1 MLRWRWQR
9 FCSHCGCLFH
19 VLWFACKWLVILL
32 LLAVVW
38 LCVWGLPRPWL
49 DRGLAELGKHGIYLK
64 VGQAR
69 LDILNGVAFEDVALL
84 ESPDAKTPLLAA
96 DKIRLFLNPAE
107 WRVGRH
113 GIRSASIINGRAQ
126 FALGYASLPYI
137 GVSNIHA
144 RLLLTDHDL
153 RLTEWTCTTFGAR
166 WHGRGLVR
174 EAFTG
179 TAATPKK
186 LDLASIVTPLPAAE
200 PAWLKPV
207 LDFHN
212 AVQMADVPALDF
224 DFDVYRTA
232 TSNNIFRADLRG
244 GSATYRGVQFSPW
257 QLTLNTT
264 GALLHA
270 AVNLTQGQKRLSAQG
285 RLDCAPPYDAFA
297 RVVCDLPPEQVLALL
312 PNTWQQVYTN
322 SHIRLN
328 GSASGEVTFGP
339 CPASNLLARI
349 EGNCRLRNVDAA
361 GVTVNSL
368 RMQFQR
374 SNDDWQ
380 LTRVAADVGVNRQR
394 GQLEGSFSTSLKTLE
409 FVAQAHTTFDP
420 NACCPAIRTGVTNLL
435 SLMRFN
441 ERPPEGDVTVTG
453 VLTNPAGLIVT
464 GRVTAT
470 RFTFRDEP
478 VTLASAAFHF
488 HRGLL
493 DLPDAVVVRDDG
505 QAHGHVRYNLDQE
518 WVELDVT
525 GNAPPH
531 PVAHMIAPGFE
542 HVMRKFEFRGP
553 IQLVIHGRVA
563 TGGALRGTDLH
574 VKAEGENLGWQKIL
588 ADRAS
593 FDLYA
598 RDAQFT
604 FTNVHGVFC
613 GGPFAGSVALSDVES
628 PTNCRYTVT
637 AAMTNANAAQLSKM
651 LRAQFAPGAAASTNA
666 VLSGDLTAQAQ
677 MTGWVEPWQSLEGR
691 GQVYIHNGSILQ
703 VRLFGGL
710 SKILSKLYPGL
721 GYLSQTEFIMPF
733 AVEAGKVKSEEINIK
748 GTVISLKSHGEYQ
761 LGGEL
766 NFQTQVQLLRS
777 GILAETLR
785 ILTFPVTK
793 LLEFKLVGTLDDPR
807 WRPVNLPKELFLQFD

>member
-19 VLWFACKWLVILL
+19 AAWFACKWAVILL
-32 LLAVVW
+32 ILGVIW

-49 DRGLAELGKHGIYLK
+49 DRGLAELAKHGIFLQ

-69 LDILNGVAFEDVALL
+69 LDIFNGVAFEDVALL
-84 ESPDAKTPLLAA
+84 ESPDAKAPLLAA
-96 DKIRLFLNPAE
+96 QKIRLFLNPAE
-107 WRVGRH
+107 WREGRH
-113 GIRSASIINGRAQ
+113 GIRSVSIINGRAMLE
-126 FALGYASLPYI
+126 LGYPSLPHI
-137 GVSNIHA
+137 GVSNIYA
-144 RLLLTDHDL
+144 RLSLNDRDL
-153 RLTEWTCTTFGAR
+153 RLTEWACNAFGVH

-179 TAATPKK
+179 AAATPKQIDSTS
-186 LDLASIVTPLPAAE
+186 LLTSLRAAE

-207 LDFHN
+207 LDFRN

-224 DFDVYRTA
+224 DFDVRRA
-232 TSNNIFRADLRG
+232 AASNNIFRADLRG
-244 GSATYRGVQFSPW
+244 GSAMYRGVQFAPW

-264 GALLHA
+264 GALLNA
-270 AVNLTQGQKRLSAQG
+270 SISLTQGTKQLAAQG
-285 RLDCAPPYDAFA
+285 RLDCVPPYAAFA
-297 RVVCDLPPEQVLALL
+297 RVACDLPPDQVLALL
-312 PNTWQQVYTN
+312 PATWQQAYAN
-322 SHIRLN
+322 SRIRVN
-328 GSASGEVTFGP
+328 GGASGEVAFGP
-339 CPASNLLARI
+339 APASNLLAHI
-349 EGNCRLRNVDAA
+349 EGQCRLRTVDAA
-361 GVTVNSL
+361 GVAVNSL

-374 SNDDWQ
+374 NRDDWK
-380 LTRVAADVGVNRQR
+380 LTRVAADVGVGRQR
-394 GQLEGSFSTSLKTLE
+394 GQLEGNFSTSLKTLA

-435 SLMRFN
+435 SFMNFN
-441 ERPPEGDVTVTG
+441 ERPPEADVTLTG
-453 VLTNPAGLIVT
+453 VLTNAADLVVT

-470 RFTFRDEP
+470 RFIFRDEP
-478 VTLASAAFHF
+478 LTLASSAFHF
-488 HRGLL
+488 HRGVL
-493 DLPDAVVVRDDG
+493 DLPDAVVVREDG
-505 QAHGHVRYNLDQE
+505 QAHGHVKYHLDDQ
-518 WVELDVT
+518 WIELNVT

-542 HVMRKFEFRGP
+542 RVMRKFEFHGP
-553 IQLVIHGRVA
+553 VQLAIRGRVS
-563 TGGALRGTDLH
+563 TGGSLRGTDLH

-598 RDAQFT
+598 RDAHFT

-613 GGPFAGSVALSDVES
+613 GGPFAGSVALSDVET

-637 AAMTNANAAQLSKM
+637 AALTNANATQLSGM
-651 LRAQFAPGAAASTNA
+651 LRAQFAPNAAASTNA
-666 VLSGDLTAQAQ
+666 TLSGDLTAQAQ
-677 MTGWVEPWQSLEGR
+677 ITGWVEPWKSLEGS
-691 GQVYIHNGSILQ
+691 GHVYIRNGSILQ

-733 AVEAGKVKSEEINIK
+733 TVAAGKVKSEEINIK

-761 LGGEL
+761 LGGDL

-777 GILAETLR
+777 GIAAEILR

-793 LLEFKLVGTLDDPR
+793 LLEFRLVGTLDDPR